1 MAHETQPGRRGP
13 RLTYGMAA
21 VWSVVA
27 IVLGY
32 AVLDVADAAPGAL
45 TVRPLPPPA
54 PTETVATRTLPS
66 VPQPTLSTS
75 VAPPLP
81 SLAGDTVAPSA
92 AGIEQALA
100 SVRALPALRDSA
112 LVVRDG
118 QTGDVLLDQGGD
130 ELRIPASTTKLLSA
144 AAIGQ
149 TFAPDETLRTVVR
162 EGDTPDEIVLVA
174 GGDSLLNPGTGDPDA
189 VAGRAGLRDLAGQ
202 VATALKGSGTTSVT
216 LYVDETYAAG
226 PTTAP
231 TWASTF
237 RSSGITGAVA
247 MLGLSSQRAHGGAP
261 GPADPVASVRSAFA
275 RQLEGRG
282 IDVRLAARGQA
293 PGVPGSPMPTPAADA
308 GASAAPSDGATPS
321 DGASPSGG
329 ATPPEGATPD
339 GARAP
344 TTAAATPT
352 APASGPGAVLG
363 SVESAPVRE
372 QLALAL
378 TDSDNALTEILSRQ
392 AAYRSGAGTDF
403 AEVGAWVV
411 SQVAALGLDTA
422 GVTLSDASGLSREN
436 RVRASLLSDVLVL
449 GYDGKH
455 AVLRRALDGLPIGGL
470 TGTLADRFTGAQHDA
485 AGRARAKTGTLTGAN
500 ALAGSVVDDDGRL
513 LVFVGMVAG
522 VGTNDARAALDRFVA
537 AIASCGCR

>member
-1 MAHETQPGRRGP
+1 
-13 RLTYGMAA
+13 MAA

-27 IVLGY
+27 ILLGY

-45 TVRPLPPPA
+45 TVRPLPPPP

-81 SLAGDTVAPSA
+81 SLAGDTAAPSA

-100 SVRALPALRDSA
+100 SVRALPAL
-112 LVVRDG
+112 
-118 QTGDVLLDQGGD
+118 GD
-130 ELRIPASTTKLLSA
+130 

-189 VAGRAGLRDLAGQ
+189 VAGRAGLRDLADQ
-202 VATALKGSGTTSVT
+202 VATALKARGTGSVR

-261 GPADPVASVRSAFA
+261 GPADPVAAVRAAFA

-293 PGVPGSPMPTPAADA
+293 PGVPGSPMPTPAAD
-308 GASAAPSDGATPS
+308 GGPSATPS
-321 DGASPSGG
+321 DGA
-329 ATPPEGATPD
+329 TTD
-339 GARAP
+339 GAPSDGAPSDGAQAP
-344 TTAAATPT
+344 TTAAATPN

-363 SVESAPVRE
+363 SV
-372 QLALAL
+372 
-378 TDSDNALTEILSRQ
+378 
-392 AAYRSGAGTDF
+392 
-403 AEVGAWVV
+403 
-411 SQVAALGLDTA
+411 
-422 GVTLSDASGLSREN
+422 
-436 RVRASLLSDVLVL
+436 
-449 GYDGKH
+449 
-455 AVLRRALDGLPIGGL
+455 
-470 TGTLADRFTGAQHDA
+470 
-485 AGRARAKTGTLTGAN
+485 
-500 ALAGSVVDDDGRL
+500 
-513 LVFVGMVAG
+513 
-522 VGTNDARAALDRFVA
+522 
-537 AIASCGCR
+537 

>member
-1 MAHETQPGRRGP
+1 
-13 RLTYGMAA
+13 MAA
-21 VWSVVA
+21 VWSVVT
-27 IVLGY
+27 ILLGY
-32 AVLDVADAAPGAL
+32 AVLDVADAAPGPL

-54 PTETVATRTLPS
+54 PTEYVAKRTLPP

-75 VAPPLP
+75 VDAPLP
-81 SLAGDTVAPSA
+81 ALAGDTAAASA

-100 SVRALPALRDSA
+100 PVRALPALRDSA
-112 LVVRDG
+112 IVVRDG
-118 QTGDVLLDQGGD
+118 QSGEVLLDQRGD

-144 AAIGQ
+144 AAIGR
-149 TFAPDETLRTVVR
+149 TFAPDATLRTVVR
-162 EGDTPDEIVLVA
+162 QGDTPEQVVLVA
-174 GGDSLLNPGTGDPDA
+174 GGDSLLAPGRGDPQA
-189 VAGRAGLRDLAGQ
+189 VAGRAGLGDLADQ
-202 VATALKGSGTTSVT
+202 VAAALKGSGTRRVT
-216 LYVDETYAAG
+216 LYVDETYADG

-247 MLGLSSQRAHGGAP
+247 MLGLSTQRAKGGAP
-261 GPADPVASVRSAFA
+261 GPADPVASVRAAFA
-275 RQLEGRG
+275 RQLEARG
-282 IDVRLAARGQA
+282 VDVTVAARGRA
-293 PGVPGSPMPTPAADA
+293 PGVPGSPMPSPSSAPSSGTSSAPASE
-308 GASAAPSDGATPS
+308 GSQASATGSPDAT
-321 DGASPSGG
+321 GT
-329 ATPPEGATPD
+329 ATA
-339 GARAP
+339 AP
-344 TTAAATPT
+344 T
-352 APASGPGAVLG
+352 SGPGAVLG
-363 SVESAPVRE
+363 SVQSAPVRE

-378 TDSDNALTEILSRQ
+378 TDSDNALTEILARQ

-403 AEVGAWVV
+403 AAVGAWVV
-411 SQVAALGLDTA
+411 SQVAALGLDTT

-455 AVLRRALDGLPIGGL
+455 QVLRRALDGLPIGGL
-470 TGTLADRFTGAQHDA
+470 TGTLAGRFTGSDHDA

-522 VGTNDARAALDRFVA
+522 VGTNDARAALDRLVA

>member
-1 MAHETQPGRRGP
+1 MAHETQPARRGP

-21 VWSVVA
+21 VWSAVA
-27 IVLGY
+27 VLLGY

-45 TVRPLPPPA
+45 TVQPLPPPP
-54 PTETVATRTLPS
+54 PTETIATRTLPS
-66 VPQPTLSTS
+66 VPQPTMATS

-81 SLAGDTVAPSA
+81 SLAGDTAAPSP

-100 SVRALPALRDSA
+100 SVRALPALGDSA

-118 QTGDVLLDQGGD
+118 QTGEVLLDQGGD

-144 AAIGQ
+144 AAVGQ

-162 EGDTPDEIVLVA
+162 EGDEPDQIVLVA
-174 GGDSLLNPGTGDPDA
+174 GGDSLLNPGKGDPDA
-189 VAGRAGLRDLAGQ
+189 VAGRAGLRDLADQ
-202 VATALKGSGTTSVT
+202 VASALKARGTGSVR

-247 MLGLSSQRAHGGAP
+247 MLGLSTQRAHGGSP
-261 GPADPVASVRSAFA
+261 GPADPVASTRAAFA
-275 RQLEGRG
+275 RQLEARG
-282 IDVRLAARGQA
+282 VDVTLAARGQA
-293 PGVPGSPMPTPAADA
+293 PGVPGSPMPTPA
-308 GASAAPSDGATPS
+308 GTGAPSATPS
-321 DGASPSGG
+321 DGATLSDGG
-329 ATPPEGATPD
+329 TSTAGAQ
-339 GARAP
+339 AP
-344 TTAAATPT
+344 TTPAATPT
-352 APASGPGAVLG
+352 APASGPGSVLG

-392 AAYRSGAGTDF
+392 AAYRSGAGTGF
-403 AEVGAWVV
+403 AEVGSWVV
-411 SQVAALGLDTA
+411 SQVAALGLDTT

-470 TGTLADRFTGAQHDA
+470 TGTLADRFTGADHDA

-522 VGTNDARAALDRFVA
+522 VGTNDARAALARFVA

>member
-13 RLTYGMAA
+13 RLTYGMAV

-27 IVLGY
+27 ILLGY

-54 PTETVATRTLPS
+54 PTETVAKRTLPS
-66 VPQPTLSTS
+66 VPQPTMSTS

-81 SLAGDTVAPSA
+81 SLAGDTAAPSA

-100 SVRALPALRDSA
+100 PVRALPALRDSA

-118 QTGDVLLDQGGD
+118 QTGEVLLDQGGD

-149 TFAPDETLRTVVR
+149 IFAPDETLRTVVR
-162 EGDTPDEIVLVA
+162 EGDAPDEIVLVA
-174 GGDSLLNPGTGDPDA
+174 GGDSLLNPGKGDPDA
-189 VAGRAGLRDLAGQ
+189 VAGRAGLSELAEQ
-202 VATALKGSGTTSVT
+202 VATALKGSGTTGVT

-293 PGVPGSPMPTPAADA
+293 PGVPGSPMPTPAADG
-308 GASAAPSDGATPS
+308 GASATPSEGATSSEGATPS
-321 DGASPSGG
+321 DGAQVS
-329 ATPPEGATPD
+329 
-339 GARAP
+339 
-344 TTAAATPT
+344 TTAAATPR

-449 GYDGKH
+449 GYDGRH
-455 AVLRRALDGLPIGGL
+455 TVLRRALDGLPIGGL

>member
-27 IVLGY
+27 ILLGY

-45 TVRPLPPPA
+45 TVRPLPPAP
-54 PTETVATRTLPS
+54 PTETVATRMLPS

-81 SLAGDTVAPSA
+81 SLAGDTAAPSA

-174 GGDSLLNPGTGDPDA
+174 GGDSLLNPGRGEPDA
-189 VAGRAGLRDLAGQ
+189 VAGRAGLRDLAEQ
-202 VATALKGSGTTSVT
+202 VATALERSGTMSVT

-261 GPADPVASVRSAFA
+261 GPADPVASVRAAFA

-293 PGVPGSPMPTPAADA
+293 PGVPGSPMPTPAAD
-308 GASAAPSDGATPS
+308 GGPSATPSDGATPDGAPS
-321 DGASPSGG
+321 DGAQ
-329 ATPPEGATPD
+329 
-339 GARAP
+339 AP
-344 TTAAATPT
+344 TTAAATPN

-392 AAYRSGAGTDF
+392 AAYRAGAGTGF
-403 AEVGAWVV
+403 AQVGAWVV

-422 GVTLSDASGLSREN
+422 GVILSDASGLSREN

-449 GYDGKH
+449 GYDGQH

>member
-27 IVLGY
+27 ILLGY

-45 TVRPLPPPA
+45 TLRPLPPAP

-81 SLAGDTVAPSA
+81 SLAGDTAAPSA

-174 GGDSLLNPGTGDPDA
+174 GGDSLLNPGKGEPDA
-189 VAGRAGLRDLAGQ
+189 VAGRAGLRDLAEQ
-202 VATALKGSGTTSVT
+202 VATALEHSGTTSVT

-261 GPADPVASVRSAFA
+261 GPADPVASVRAAFA

-282 IDVRLAARGQA
+282 IDVRPAARGQA
-293 PGVPGSPMPTPAADA
+293 PGVPGSPMPTPAAD
-308 GASAAPSDGATPS
+308 GGPSATPS
-321 DGASPSGG
+321 DGA
-329 ATPPEGATPD
+329 TTD
-339 GARAP
+339 GAPSDGAQGP
-344 TTAAATPT
+344 TTAAATPNT
-352 APASGPGAVLG
+352 PASGPGAVLG

-392 AAYRSGAGTDF
+392 AAYRSGAGTGF
-403 AEVGAWVV
+403 AQVGAWVV

-449 GYDGKH
+449 GYDGQH

>member
-1 MAHETQPGRRGP
+1 MARETQPGRRGP
-13 RLTYGMAA
+13 RLTYAMAT

-27 IVLGY
+27 ILLGY

-45 TVRPLPPPA
+45 TVRPLPPPP
-54 PTETVATRTLPS
+54 PTETIATRTLPS
-66 VPQPTLSTS
+66 VPQPTMATS
-75 VAPPLP
+75 VAAPLP
-81 SLAGDTVAPSA
+81 SLAGEAAAPSA

-118 QTGDVLLDQGGD
+118 QTGEVLLDQGGD

-162 EGDTPDEIVLVA
+162 EGDTPDQIVLVA
-174 GGDSLLNPGTGDPDA
+174 GGDSLLSPGKGDPDA

-202 VATALKGSGTTSVT
+202 VAKALKGRGIGSVT

-237 RSSGITGAVA
+237 RTSGITGAVA
-247 MLGLSSQRAHGGAP
+247 MLGLSSQRARGGAP
-261 GPADPVASVRSAFA
+261 GPADPVASTRAAFA
-275 RQLEGRG
+275 RQLEARG
-282 IDVRLAARGQA
+282 IDVELAARGKA
-293 PGVPGSPMPTPAADA
+293 PGVPGSPMPTPN
-308 GASAAPSDGATPS
+308 ASGAPSASPSATPS
-321 DGASPSGG
+321 DGAAAPS
-329 ATPPEGATPD
+329 TP
-339 GARAP
+339 
-344 TTAAATPT
+344 AATPSV
-352 APASGPGAVLG
+352 PASGPGSVLG

-392 AAYRSGAGTDF
+392 AAYRSGAGTAF

-436 RVRASLLSDVLVL
+436 RVPASLLSDVLVL

-470 TGTLADRFTGAQHDA
+470 TGTLADRFTGPDHDA